1 MYSMNYLIYAIIC
14 VGIFTIYMSVINLLR
29 SDRFS
34 ARVKNAGGF
43 MGEETSSHVGGFGDA
58 IDKIAARFTMSDEE
72 RKKRAQQI
80 LSAGVQS
87 PHAMSYILVYDRLV
101 QPVMLLCA
109 VLVWVRAL
117 MQGIGGMGGLLWVIT
132 LSVFFYMAGR
142 GGVDMYLRRRRKQ
155 RQRILL
161 RYFPEVLD
169 LLLVC
174 IESGLG
180 LDAALAR
187 ASREMDVIHPL
198 IVTEMDRTRLELTLL
213 SDRVQALQ
221 NLAERTDIVP
231 FRALVAALIQTERF
245 GTSLV
250 DTLRV
255 LAEDQRV
262 TRLLETENK
271 VAKIPALVTVPLILC
286 ILPSFIIIL
295 IGPPL
300 VVVLDGGVSM
310 SRKPP
315 VTRPA
320 NRPAARPQA
329 APQAGLSR

>member
-1 MYSMNYLIYAIIC
+1 MLSTDYLIYAIIC
-14 VGIFTIYMSVINLLR
+14 VVIFTLYMAIMNLLR

-34 ARVKNAGGF
+34 MRVNNAGGF
-43 MGEETSSHVGGFGDA
+43 GLDDDSAETGSFTDFCEKVAGFFTLSDA
-58 IDKIAARFTMSDEE
+58 E
-72 RKKRAQQI
+72 RKKRSKQL
-80 LSAGVQS
+80 LSAGIQS
-87 PHAMSYILVYDRLV
+87 PHAMAYITFYNRIV
-101 QPVMLLCA
+101 QPLLLLA
-109 VLVWVRAL
+109 AL
-117 MQGIGGMGGLLWVIT
+117 LIWARIFAMGGLTKWGLLLDIMI
-132 LSVFFYMAGR
+132 SVLLYILAR
-142 GGVDMYLRRRRKQ
+142 SGVDMYLRRRRKQ

-161 RYFPEVLD
+161 HFFPEVLD

-198 IVTEMDRTRLELTLL
+198 IVAELDRTRLELTLL
-213 SDRVQALQ
+213 SDRMQALQ
-221 NLAERTDIVP
+221 NLADRTDIVP
-231 FRALVAALIQTERF
+231 FRALVAALMQTEKF

-255 LAEDQRV
+255 LAEDQRI

-271 VAKIPALVTVPLILC
+271 VARIPALVTIPLILC

-300 VVVLDGGVSM
+300 VKVIDGEGVSIG
-310 SRKPP
+310 KQ
-315 VTRPA
+315 PA
-320 NRPAARPQA
+320 IEQLDKDTVG
-329 APQAGLSR
+329 QE